1 MLENIYF
8 ALVIFIIILCLVIL
22 KGISDQK
29 TRAKKVYLNE
39 LKIQEELVK
48 SNIKNKHPAIREE
61 IIK

>member
-48 SNIKNKHPAIREE
+48 SNIKNKHP
-61 IIK
+61 